1 MHSLALSY
9 KYFENTSMFEAF
21 SSGHIYKL
29 IQKNYSHKYKS

>member
-1 MHSLALSY
+1 MRSLALNY
-9 KYFENTSMFEAF
+9 KCFENTSMFEAF